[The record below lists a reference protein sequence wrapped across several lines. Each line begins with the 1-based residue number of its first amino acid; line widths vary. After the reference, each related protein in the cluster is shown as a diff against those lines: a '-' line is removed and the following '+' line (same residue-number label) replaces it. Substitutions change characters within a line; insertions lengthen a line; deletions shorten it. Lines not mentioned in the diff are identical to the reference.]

1 MKFDIK
7 IETTQTFLDESYIMN
22 LSKEGLQGKQTT
34 QVIQTGKIQKQ
45 NAI

>member
-22 LSKEGLQGKQTT
+22 LSKAGLQEKPTT